1 MRELTRLWHALDEVS
16 ALVGVEAQWRDWLG
30 DEFDLVRGLLRPE
43 QDRATSYLCSS
54 PGGAGCP
61 RRVVVHG
68 EDDIVAVCGC
78 SPAEC
83 DPIKLAPIDVIV
95 HRLDETKLGKVV
107 AQALGFKPA
116 RGGEVDL
123 PGVTTIGTIDVAIG
137 RRAPVL
143 LVLQASVD
151 DERHVIE
158 RLLAS
163 SRQTSPL
170 MVVPAELPLDLS
182 RQIEASGAAVVVC
195 ADLLAWDASGLI
207 ARDGAQS
214 IVDAA
219 RARMAQHFANS
230 AAGVMDRS
238 ASGYRASNST
248 EGVSADAAQQVCE
261 SLREANGLVTMTD
274 ASLSDGV
281 FVVGRLARRSKS
293 VPVVWMPTSLPALDE
308 ACRGIHQKLGED
320 GLVVLLEDNASPR
333 LVEPGVVLLARG
345 EHDDLQLWRALDLL
359 DPSYGDGRIKSK
371 TAIFD
376 DVAIEFAHVPG
387 ERHVVRIAGSE
398 ISSFGLSDQKFLR
411 LLCLA
416 AARRADPDVDGG
428 GWLDKFKLEG
438 DEKDHDLEAL
448 RRAMGSRTY
457 CSLPQ
462 EERRALIKSS
472 PKRDGRIRLAIDP
485 RHVRFDTSL
494 AGLGF
499 ISELPSTGT
508 KKTATPGSKAYT
520 QNMQQSRKISERL
533 LKLAQQLGIDV
544 RPGEGG
550 VEPKRTP
557 A

>member
-1 MRELTRLWHALDEVS
+1 MQELTRLWHVLDGAS

-43 QDRATSYLCSS
+43 QDRATSYPCDS
-54 PGGAGCP
+54 PGGTGCP

-78 SPAEC
+78 SPPEC
-83 DPIKLAPIDVIV
+83 DPIKLAATDVIV
-95 HRLDETKLGKVV
+95 HRLDEVKLGKVV
-107 AQALGFKPA
+107 AQLLGFKSA
-116 RGGEVDL
+116 KGSVVDL
-123 PGVTTIGTIDVAIG
+123 QGVTPIGVVDVAIG
-137 RRAPVL
+137 RRAPVH

-163 SRQTSPL
+163 SRRSSPL
-170 MVVPAELPLDLS
+170 LVVPTELPLDLG
-182 RQIEASGAAVVVC
+182 RQVEVAGGDVVVC
-195 ADLLAWDASGLI
+195 ADLLVWDANGLV

-219 RARMAQHFANS
+219 RTRMALRFANS
-230 AAGVMDRS
+230 SVGVRETAAAGY
-238 ASGYRASNST
+238 GASNST
-248 EGVSADAAQQVCE
+248 EGIGADAARQVCE
-261 SLREANGLVTMTD
+261 SLREANALDPMNG

-281 FVVGRLARRSKS
+281 FVVGRLARRDKR
-293 VPVVWMPTSLPALDE
+293 VPVVWMPSSPPALDE
-308 ACRGIHQKLGED
+308 TCRGIHQKLSED
-320 GLVVLLEDNASPR
+320 GLVVLLEESASPR

-359 DPSYGDGRIKSK
+359 DPAYREGRIKSK

-448 RRAMGSRTY
+448 RRAMGAKVYGTLS
-457 CSLPQ
+457 PK
-462 EERRALIKSS
+462 ERRALIKAS

-485 RHVRFDTSL
+485 RHVHFDDSL
-494 AGLGF
+494 AQLGF
-499 ISELPSTGT
+499 ISDLPGTGS
-508 KKTATPGSKAYT
+508 KKTATPGSKAHAE
-520 QNMQQSRKISERL
+520 NMQHSRKISERL
-533 LKLAQQLGIDV
+533 LKLARELGLANPIQKV
-544 RPGEGG
+544 SAER
-550 VEPKRTP
+550 
-557 A
+557 

>member
-1 MRELTRLWHALDEVS
+1 MQELTRLWHALDGTS
-16 ALVGVEAQWRDWLG
+16 ALAGVEAQWRDWLG
-30 DEFDLVRGLLRPE
+30 DEFALVRGFLRPE
-43 QDRATSYLCSS
+43 QERASSYPCDS

-83 DPIKLAPIDVIV
+83 DPVKLVAADVIV
-95 HRLDETKLGKVV
+95 HRLDEVKLAKAV
-107 AQALGFKPA
+107 AQVLGFKPA
-116 RGGEVDL
+116 KGSDVDL
-123 PGVTTIGTIDVAIG
+123 AGVTMIGVVDVGIG
-137 RRAPVL
+137 RRAPVH

-151 DERHVIE
+151 DQRHVIE

-163 SRQTSPL
+163 SRRSSPL
-170 MVVPAELPLDLS
+170 LVVPTELPLELC
-182 RQIEASGAAVVVC
+182 RQVEAAGGAVVVFT
-195 ADLLAWDASGLI
+195 DLLRWDANGLA
-207 ARDGAQS
+207 ARDGAQN

-219 RARMAQHFANS
+219 RARMAEQFAKS
-230 AAGVMDRS
+230 ATGVMDR
-238 ASGYRASNST
+238 AAAGYRASKSA
-248 EGVSADAAQQVCE
+248 EGIGVDVAQQVCE
-261 SLREANGLVTMTD
+261 TLREANGLVTMTD

-281 FVVGRLARRSKS
+281 FAVGRLSRRSKS

-359 DPSYGDGRIKSK
+359 DPGYRDDRIKSK

-376 DVAIEFAHVPG
+376 DVVIEFAHVPG
-387 ERHVVRIAGSE
+387 ERHVVRIGGSE
-398 ISSFGLSDQKFLR
+398 LASFGLSDQKFLR

-416 AARRADPDVDGG
+416 AARRADTDVDGG

-448 RRAMGSRTY
+448 RRAMGSKTY
-457 CSLPQ
+457 CALAQ
-462 EERRALIKSS
+462 EERRALIKAS

-485 RHVRFDTSL
+485 RHVYFDSSL
-494 AGLGF
+494 AQLGF
-499 ISELPSTGT
+499 ISELPGAGT
-508 KKTATPGSKAYT
+508 KKAATPGSKAHT

-533 LKLAQQLGIDV
+533 LKLARELGIEAH
-544 RPGEGG
+544 PGEGG
-550 VEPKRTP
+550 VEPERTP